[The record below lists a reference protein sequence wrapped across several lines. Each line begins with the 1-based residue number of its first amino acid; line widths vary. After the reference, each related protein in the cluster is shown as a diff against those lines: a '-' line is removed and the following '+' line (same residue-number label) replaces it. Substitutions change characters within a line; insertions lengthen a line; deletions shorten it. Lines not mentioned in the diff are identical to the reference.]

1 MHLIEPLRE
10 GSVTISNDSCILSR
24 NILLYEL
31 HGAEP
36 SVTHFLQP
44 VHTKLQEL
52 TTTQTHFHAQ
62 PRVRVIVIDVNTT
75 CKM

>member
-31 HGAEP
+31 HEAEP
-36 SVTHFLQP
+36 SVTHFLD
-44 VHTKLQEL
+44 
-52 TTTQTHFHAQ
+52 
-62 PRVRVIVIDVNTT
+62 R
-75 CKM
+75 